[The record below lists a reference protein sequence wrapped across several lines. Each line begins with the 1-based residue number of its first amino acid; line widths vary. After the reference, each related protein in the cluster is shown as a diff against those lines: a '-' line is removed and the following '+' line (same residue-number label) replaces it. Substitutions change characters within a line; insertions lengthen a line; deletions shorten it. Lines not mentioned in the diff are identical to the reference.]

1 MKLISKHI
9 QYRWPD
15 GSWNARPYYYSEP
28 AKGLLKFLFRLRFFL
43 NNWKNI
49 EVIKKYQGN
58 TAAGVSTG
66 FKLVK
71 KPKWAEKKQYST
83 FRFSKNHR

>member
-1 MKLISKHI
+1 MKFNSKAI

-15 GSWNARPYYYSEP
+15 GSWNARPYNHSEQ
-28 AKGLLKFLFRLRFFL
+28 AKGLLKFLFRIRFIY

-49 EVIKKYQGN
+49 EVIKKYCGKD
-58 TAAGVSTG
+58 AAGMSTG

-71 KPKWAEKKQYST
+71 KAKWAEKKQGDNY
-83 FRFSKNHR
+83 RFSKHN